1 MFDYSKMQ
9 NEAICYN
16 EISIGKTWFPLN
28 IRFAFLEIRRTFCRT
43 PKKSAITESCRR
55 PFSAEKS
62 KFSGLRA
69 RKRLSVRR
77 ETLSSASPLYSAAV
91 RHVHRSALSDN
102 RIRASRIKRGILLK
116 RARQLLHFD
125 PLFARRGRARGTCV
139 AWIREPR
146 TQWRN
151 KKKKKKKKE
160 SNVPSY
166 YRRFNCSSKPFHS
179 SIDSS
184 VFLRRAGSRAI
195 RKKASAAFSG
205 NFSAIVARRARRF
218 KQSCEETERRKRE
231 RYRHEVSRN
240 SLRIGTATRWR
251 KKFLA
256 LLVLPYYEWPVVESR
271 GGCFCISLEAARRPM
286 NGSVTPW
293 KPSRHPV

>member
-77 ETLSSASPLYSAAV
+77 ETLSSASPLYSAAL

-160 SNVPSY
+160 EEEKRGKKV
-166 YRRFNCSSKPFHS
+166 SSFYS
-179 SIDSS
+179 EIE
-184 VFLRRAGSRAI
+184 VTV
-195 RKKASAAFSG
+195 
-205 NFSAIVARRARRF
+205 VARSPWPARLFPLRF
-218 KQSCEETERRKRE
+218 PLFLCPSVKGVHAGNRL
-231 RYRHEVSRN
+231 N
-240 SLRIGTATRWR
+240 RWNEGVQ
-251 KKFLA
+251 L
-256 LLVLPYYEWPVVESR
+256 
-271 GGCFCISLEAARRPM
+271 CFAR
-286 NGSVTPW
+286 
-293 KPSRHPV
+293 